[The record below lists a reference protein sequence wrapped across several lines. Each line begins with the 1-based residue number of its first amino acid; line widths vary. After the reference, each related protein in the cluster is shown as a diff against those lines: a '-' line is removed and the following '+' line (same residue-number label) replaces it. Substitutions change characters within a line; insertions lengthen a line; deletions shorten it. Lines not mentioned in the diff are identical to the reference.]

1 MSVTETLG
9 ALGSWSLTLDDNT
22 PKSVL
27 DKIQYFGHI
36 MMDVGN
42 SDSGFLN
49 DGLLK
54 TSRFV
59 GQLRAKDFKGTSNTI
74 GGAGMSIWMGDADK
88 KGQVFETPLVLNA
101 ASFVAAMT
109 AVIPTCLHVGT
120 LFGTVAGTIST
131 TFQFTDPRTAAD
143 YIASTLGGAWRVNG
157 DGTVDAGLLSD
168 LYRNTPVC
176 ALVRSGAGVD
186 MRVRALPGS
195 FDASSDVDDFT
206 TRVLLL
212 GQGDGG
218 SVADGT
224 ADIAGGLNPYLDIF
238 GNAVKLTRMVSES
251 DTSSANATARAQLQ
265 LNRFT
270 STRDALTLS
279 TSEYDIKGEVVV
291 GDNIYVYDPTTGLID
306 NNNEVIFRGERLN
319 PLILRCTELTWPVV
333 SGMTVGYRDGHG
345 VWTDLTPY
353 VNWEAGST
361 TVVVGGYNR
370 SLVSTTEAIGSRP
383 LPDTSIPGIPTWT
396 TPFIQAVYQSPVNGN
411 TRAQVQLVWTKPN
424 NTDGTTIL
432 DGDHYE
438 IQWRQSTTPI
448 FPSTWLQLEGLR
460 WQDLETA
467 QWQQPLVYPV
477 SQWQMVAVGFD
488 QIRVMLEELLPSHPY
503 EARIRAVDAANPPNY
518 GDWSTVT
525 TWQTSDDTIAPQA
538 PAPPS
543 VAASL
548 IAVQVTHTLGAATG
562 GTYNLDPDMHHLEIH
577 GQYEPTFTPSDTTLL
592 GKLIANNS
600 LLIGQIPAV
609 GSFPI
614 SSTAPTYFKVIA
626 VDNAGNKSQPS
637 SAVSAT
643 AQLIDDAHISTL
655 TASKITAGTV
665 SADVLMGGR
674 IATGLTGARVQL
686 DSTGLHSFDS
696 AGAPAVSINNDG
708 TTSIIV
714 NGNIK
719 LPRGGKILDE
729 VNNIIV
735 SADNLTGV
743 GLSSPFVDVAM
754 HQNWPPTFP
763 GGVSYPCIV
772 ASACTAETQ
781 LWLGEIPEL
790 VWPQIRFSLLLG
802 RAGGSTSNPTYRYY
816 INGTLV
822 ATYTNPA
829 FANYQFSQIVLTPD
843 GLALAFGLQ
852 GIQVSIT
859 VQASV
864 SNTDLFAAG
873 LAHVWMA
880 GN

>member
-1 MSVTETLG
+1 MSVTENLG

-54 TSRFV
+54 TARFV
-59 GQLRAKDFKGTSNTI
+59 GQLRVKDFKGTSNTI

-88 KGQVFETPLVLNA
+88 KGQVFEAPLVLNA

-109 AVIPTCLHVGT
+109 AVIPSCLHVGT

-168 LYRNTPVC
+168 LYRNTPIC

-186 MRVRALPGS
+186 MRLRALPGS
-195 FDASSDVDDFT
+195 FDASSDVEDFT

-251 DTSSANATARAQLQ
+251 NTDSALASARAQLQ

-279 TSEYDIKGEVVV
+279 TSEYDVKGEVLV
-291 GDNIYVYDPTTGLID
+291 GDNIYVYDPTTGLVD

-345 VWTDLTPY
+345 VWTDLTQY

-361 TVVVGGYNR
+361 TVVVGGYDR
-370 SLVSTTEAIGSRP
+370 SLVSTTEPIGSRP

-411 TRAQVQLVWTKPN
+411 TRAQAQLVWTKPN

-438 IQWRQSTTPI
+438 IQWRQSTTPL

-467 QWQQPLVYPV
+467 PWEQPIIYPV
-477 SQWQMVAVGFD
+477 SQWQMVAVAFD
-488 QIRVMLEELLPSHPY
+488 QIHVMLEELLPSHPY

-525 TWQTSDDTIAPQA
+525 AWQTSDDTIAPQV
-538 PAPPS
+538 PAPPT

-548 IAVQVTHTLGAATG
+548 ISVQITHTLGAATG
-562 GTYNLDPDMHHLEIH
+562 GTYNLDPDLHHLEIH
-577 GQYEPTFTPSDTTLL
+577 GQYEPTFTPTDATLL

-614 SSTAPTYFKVIA
+614 SSVAPTYFKVIA
-626 VDNAGNKSQPS
+626 VDTAGNKSQPS
-637 SAVSAT
+637 TAVQTT
-643 AQLIDDAHISTL
+643 ALLIDDEHIDTL

-696 AGAPAVSINNDG
+696 AGFPAVSINNDG
-708 TTSIIV
+708 TTSILV
-714 NGNIK
+714 NGNIQ
-719 LPRGGKILDE
+719 LPVGGKILDG
-729 VNNIIV
+729 VGNIIM
-735 SADNLTGV
+735 SADNLTGI
-743 GLSSPFVDVAM
+743 GLSTPFVSVPL
-754 HQNWPPTFP
+754 NPLWNGLTGSP
-763 GGVSYPCIV
+763 GAYPQIV
-772 ASACTAETQ
+772 ASACASETPIWSGYIAE
-781 LWLGEIPEL
+781 LA
-790 VWPQIRFSLLLG
+790 WPQIRFVVITG
-802 RAGGSTSNPTYRYY
+802 RALGTVAVPTYRFY
-816 INGTLV
+816 INGVLVDTLTD
-822 ATYTNPA
+822 ASIRNYTNKI
-829 FANYQFSQIVLTPD
+829 FVLPLFT
-843 GLALAFGLQ
+843 FGAGPL
-852 GIQVSIT
+852 GISIT
-859 VQASV
+859 IQSSV
-864 SNTDLFAAG
+864 SNTDTFAAG
-873 LAHVWMA
+873 ANAWMA